1 MILAGSNG
9 FYNVPMREK
18 IMEAIG
24 GKTGKMLMIPFAASD
39 TRGAVRE
46 RTGAV
51 MAGFR
56 QEEILIYDLDGG
68 RELME
73 HDYDFICVPGGNTFR
88 LLSRIREEGL
98 DGFIREQYRKGAVY
112 MGFSAGAC
120 IACPDIEYVK
130 NYDSPEYIQNGDF
143 TALCL
148 TDNYFLCHYD
158 SRGIQDIMMCRRY
171 MPENSQ
177 IITINE
183 NQLIVM

>member
-56 QEEILIYDLDGG
+56 QEDILIYDLDGG

-120 IACPDIEYVK
+120 ISLQK
-130 NYDSPEYIQNGDF
+130 QGLF
-143 TALCL
+143 TALRGC
-148 TDNYFLCHYD
+148 TCRHQ
-158 SRGIQDIMMCRRY
+158 SRGASSYYQH
-171 MPENSQ
+171 
-177 IITINE
+177 
-183 NQLIVM
+183 IVFFIH